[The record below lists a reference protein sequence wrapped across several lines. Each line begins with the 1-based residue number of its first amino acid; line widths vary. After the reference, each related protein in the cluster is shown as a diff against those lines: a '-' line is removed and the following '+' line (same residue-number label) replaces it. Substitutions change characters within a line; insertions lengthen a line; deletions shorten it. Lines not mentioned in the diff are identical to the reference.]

1 MKLCPLSAMFCV
13 GPAGSALFSPLPS
26 LKRSHR
32 CSLAE
37 PREGIKGGDR
47 LDKAHPAEAHTE
59 GEASDWLIRH
69 SPLLAS
75 LFTEGWDP

>member
-13 GPAGSALFSPLPS
+13 GVLAPPLLPS
-26 LKRSHR
+26 ASLKGLHR

-47 LDKAHPAEAHTE
+47 VDKVHPAEAHTE
-59 GEASDWLIRH
+59 EEAADWLIRH
-69 SPLLAS
+69 SRLAS